1 MGFLKYLKPLIV
13 IDKNGCIGME
23 LKQKNQN
30 IIEVSNLT
38 KYYDKFLAL
47 DKINFQVKKGEI
59 FGFLGP
65 NGAGKTT
72 TIKILTGLA
81 KPSNGTA
88 KINGKDIMNEIV
100 EIKKTIGV
108 VTEDSNLYDE
118 LSVADNLK
126 FVGQL
131 YGVSRLER
139 DKKIDELLKKF
150 GLENKK
156 DVKFAKL
163 SKGMKRKVI
172 IAAALVHKPQILF
185 LDEPSTGLDVL
196 SARILR
202 AMIKQLNKMGVT
214 IFLTTHYIEEA
225 EQLCNRVAI
234 IVKGKIKTV
243 DTPANLKL
251 KTKSKNLEEA
261 FIELTGLKEEIM
273 LVEKEGRI
281 NND

>member
-131 YGVSRLER
+131 YGVSRLEKN
-139 DKKIDELLKKF
+139 KKIDELLKKF

>member
-1 MGFLKYLKPLIV
+1 MSTT
-13 IDKNGCIGME
+13 
-23 LKQKNQN
+23 
-30 IIEVSNLT
+30 IEISNLT
-38 KYYDKFLAL
+38 KYYNNFLAV
-47 DKINFQVKKGEI
+47 DHINFKVKKGEV

-72 TIKILTGLA
+72 TIKMLTGLA
-81 KPSNGTA
+81 KPSDGTA
-88 KINGKDIMNEIV
+88 KIDKKDIIKQIV

-118 LSVADNLK
+118 LSVADNLR

-139 DKKIDELLKKF
+139 EKKIEELLKRL
-150 GLENKK
+150 GLENKR
-156 DVKFAKL
+156 DIKFAKL
-163 SKGMKRKVI
+163 SKGMKRKVT

-185 LDEPSTGLDVL
+185 LDEPTTGLDVL

-202 AMIKQLNKMGVT
+202 AMIKELNKMGVT

-225 EQLCNRVAI
+225 EQLCDTVAI
-234 IVKGKIKTV
+234 IVNGRIKTV
-243 DTPANLKL
+243 DTPKSLIL

-261 FIELTGLKEEIM
+261 FIEITGLKEEIM
-273 LVEKEGRI
+273 LVEKEGKI
-281 NND
+281 NNV

>member
-1 MGFLKYLKPLIV
+1 M
-13 IDKNGCIGME
+13 DT
-23 LKQKNQN
+23 KQKN
-30 IIEVSNLT
+30 IIEVLGLT
-38 KYYDKFLAL
+38 KYYGKFLAV
-47 DKINFQVKKGEI
+47 DKINFHVKKGEF

-72 TIKILTGLA
+72 TIKMLVGLA
-81 KPSNGTA
+81 KPSDGTA
-88 KINGKDIMNEIV
+88 KIDKKDILKQIV

-118 LSVADNLK
+118 LSVADNLR

-139 DKKIDELLKKF
+139 EKRIEELLKRL
-150 GLENKK
+150 GLENKR

-163 SKGMKRKVI
+163 SKGMKRKVT

-185 LDEPSTGLDVL
+185 LDEPTTGLDVL

-202 AMIKQLNKMGVT
+202 AMIKELNKMGVT

-225 EQLCNRVAI
+225 EQLCDTIAI
-234 IVKGKIKTV
+234 IVNGRIKTV
-243 DTPANLKL
+243 DTPKSLIL

-261 FIELTGLKEEIM
+261 FIEITGLKEEIM

-281 NND
+281 NNV